1 MQNHQ
6 HYLSQNY
13 RNLEW
18 EKCVSIVG
26 NTYNLGEFLKLRSN
40 DKGPMLLL
48 QRFHVLCSRKCYSN
62 QLIFPKIV

>member
-26 NTYNLGEFLKLRSN
+26 NTYNLGEFLKLRYGS
-40 DKGPMLLL
+40 KV
-48 QRFHVLCSRKCYSN
+48 QCYFCNVFMSCVAGSAILTN
-62 QLIFPKIV
+62 